1 MIAGIILAAGK
12 GTRIKVKNKN
22 KVTLPF
28 LNKPLITYG
37 VDLLTTLTDK
47 VVVVVGA
54 FHESVKSILKDY
66 DVIYAYQKKRLGTA
80 HATKIGLEKLTTMS
94 PQPEIVIV
102 AYGDYT
108 MFYKKERIAEL
119 INIHKKQKAVVTFI
133 TTIMPDPFGYGR
145 IIRKVNEGV
154 VAIIEDKNASDEQKK
169 IKEINAGFY
178 CLDYKFITK
187 NINKIKKSFE
197 SKEYYLTDLIEI
209 ALRQNHKVVGVKL
222 PFSEVGIGI
231 NRHVELKEIQ
241 KLYLEKAK

>member
-94 PQPEIVIV
+94 PQPEIVI
-102 AYGDYT
+102 
-108 MFYKKERIAEL
+108 
-119 INIHKKQKAVVTFI
+119 
-133 TTIMPDPFGYGR
+133 MPYPFGYGG
-145 IIRKVNEGV
+145 IIRKVNEGI

-178 CLDYKFITK
+178 CLDYKF
-187 NINKIKKSFE
+187 
-197 SKEYYLTDLIEI
+197 
-209 ALRQNHKVVGVKL
+209 
-222 PFSEVGIGI
+222 
-231 NRHVELKEIQ
+231 
-241 KLYLEKAK
+241 